1 MDKWFDQRRIGALVA
16 VFLVLGF
23 GVYFVQQSQ
32 EKKDQEGRSA
42 IYKVMKTLEEEEK
55 AISDA
60 EKIPG
65 APVDVDARFS
75 KTVAELKG
83 LLAAKSGNNR
93 VLFDAAMKLG
103 SLYLDHG
110 LAEKAIPGFQSATGF
125 AKTDLQKSA
134 SGYLLAVSFEE
145 SSKWKDS
152 VQAYESALKNGPDGL
167 KAEILFALVRN
178 ELKLNEKEKAVAFS
192 DRLKKEHSG
201 TKAADAADALMKEAR

>member
-1 MDKWFDQRRIGALVA
+1 MDNRFDQRRIGALVV
-16 VFLVLGF
+16 VFLVVGF

-55 AISDA
+55 SLPDT
-60 EKIPG
+60 EKTPG
-65 APVDVDARFS
+65 AKLDVDARFS
-75 KTVAELKG
+75 KTVSELRG
-83 LLAAKSGNNR
+83 LLAAKSGNDR

-103 SLYLDHG
+103 SLYLDHH

-125 AKTDLQKSA
+125 AKSDLQKSA

-145 SSKWKDS
+145 SSKWKDA

-167 KAEILFALVRN
+167 KAEILLALVRN
-178 ELKLNEKEKAVAFS
+178 ELKLNEKEKAAGFS
-192 DRLKKEHSG
+192 ERLKKDHSG
-201 TKAADAADALMKEAR
+201 SKASDAADALMKEAR